1 MRHALLIAASA
12 LGFAALG
19 ALAIPQPAHAVE
31 CANGVYRAGCA
42 GPNGAAV
49 VRKPESPSTAYRPP
63 ATYKPPATVTCA
75 RGVYRAGCAG
85 PNGAA
90 VIRR

>member
-1 MRHALLIAASA
+1 MQQVLLAAIISA
-12 LGFAALG
+12 GVFAFA
-19 ALAIPQPAHAVE
+19 QPSHAVT

-49 VRKPESPSTAYRPP
+49 IRKAPVYR
-63 ATYKPPATVTCA
+63 AKPQAVCA
-75 RGVYRAGCAG
+75 NGVYRAGCVG

-90 VIRR
+90 VVRKPY

>member
-1 MRHALLIAASA
+1 MSHAAWAVVGAVCA
-12 LGFAALG
+12 LSFVS
-19 ALAIPQPAHAVE
+19 PARAVT

-49 VRKPESPSTAYRPP
+49 VRKPYAARPP
-63 ATYKPPATVTCA
+63 AYYHAPPAYYRAPQVSCA
-75 RGVYRAGCAG
+75 NGVYRAGCVG

-90 VIRR
+90 VVRKPY